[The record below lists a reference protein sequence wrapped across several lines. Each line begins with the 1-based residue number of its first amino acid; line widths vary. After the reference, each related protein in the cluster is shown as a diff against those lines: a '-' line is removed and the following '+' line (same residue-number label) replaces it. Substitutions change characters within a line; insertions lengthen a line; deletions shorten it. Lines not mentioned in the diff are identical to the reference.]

1 MLVKTRQS
9 VQSMNGH
16 SMFLKLKKVWNVQ
29 VLTQKQQMFVYQ
41 ESSTALLFLV
51 LYELSSLV
59 EFYGICPPC
68 RMP

>member
-41 ESSTALLFLV
+41 ESSTALL
-51 LYELSSLV
+51 
-59 EFYGICPPC
+59 YGCAV
-68 RMP
+68 